1 MKYLKLF
8 LPIPIVFIAMF
19 LSEKY
24 LSGIVPLDDL
34 VEIERYVFV
43 VGFFVYYLRLD
54 NNRTP
59 LINTLTVLV
68 LGKILGEYLVMH
80 NSPVGP
86 AVSVIS
92 ALAFAIVF
100 FIRQKLKPHFNTLSK
115 IKIAAV
121 SLFALAN
128 IIAVTQDV
136 PVVFGFGT
144 LVIALVYLYDRLI
157 KIADGKL
164 VS

>member
-8 LPIPIVFIAMF
+8 LPIPIAFIAMF

-24 LSGIVPLDDL
+24 LTAIVPLDDL

-68 LGKILGEYLVMH
+68 LGTILGEYLVMH

-86 AVSVIS
+86 FVSIIS

-128 IIAVTQDV
+128 IIAVAQDV
-136 PVVFGFGT
+136 SIVFGFGT
-144 LVIALVYLYDRLI
+144 LVIALVYLYDRII
-157 KIADGKL
+157 KIADEKL

>member
-8 LPIPIVFIAMF
+8 LPIPIVCIAMF

-24 LSGIVPLDDL
+24 LSAIVPIDDL
-34 VEIERYVFV
+34 MEIERYVFT
-43 VGFFVYYLRLD
+43 VGCFVYYLRLD

-68 LGKILGEYLVMH
+68 VGIILGEYLVMH

-86 AVSVIS
+86 TVSVIS

-128 IIAVTQDV
+128 IIAVAQDV
-136 PVVFGFGT
+136 SIVFGFGT
-144 LVIALVYLYDRLI
+144 LAIALVYLYDRLI

-164 VS
+164 VA

>member
-8 LPIPIVFIAMF
+8 LPIPIAFIAMF

-24 LSGIVPLDDL
+24 LTALVPVDDL
-34 VEIERYVFV
+34 MEIERYVFM
-43 VGFFVYYLRLD
+43 VGCFVYYLRLD

-68 LGKILGEYLVMH
+68 VGTILGEYLVMH

-100 FIRQKLKPHFNTLSK
+100 FIRQKLKPNFNTLSK

-128 IIAVTQDV
+128 IIAVAQDV
-136 PVVFGFGT
+136 PTVFGFGT

-157 KIADGKL
+157 KIADGKS

>member
-1 MKYLKLF
+1 MKYLKLL
-8 LPIPIVFIAMF
+8 LPMAIAFIAMF
-19 LSEKY
+19 LLERY
-24 LSGIVPLDDL
+24 LAAIIPLDDL
-34 VEIERYVFV
+34 LEIERYIFNVWC
-43 VGFFVYYLRLD
+43 FVYYLRLD

-86 AVSVIS
+86 VVSIIS
-92 ALAFAIVF
+92 ALSFAIAF

-128 IIAVTQDV
+128 IIAVAQDV

-157 KIADGKL
+157 KIADGN
-164 VS
+164 

>member
-8 LPIPIVFIAMF
+8 LPIPIAFIAMF

-24 LSGIVPLDDL
+24 LTAIVPVDDL
-34 VEIERYVFV
+34 MEIERYVFM
-43 VGFFVYYLRLD
+43 VGCFIYYLRLD

-68 LGKILGEYLVMH
+68 LGIILGEYLVMH

-86 AVSVIS
+86 VVSIIS

-121 SLFALAN
+121 SLFALTN
-128 IIAVTQDV
+128 IIAVAQDV
-136 PVVFGFGT
+136 PIAFGFGT
-144 LVIALVYLYDRLI
+144 LLMALVYLYDRLV
-157 KIADGKL
+157 KITDGKL
-164 VS
+164 VA